1 MYSVP
6 DSAPTENKAI
16 CDLINQGLDPKQL
29 YKAAYT
35 FYRCSLE
42 EALISKPPVR
52 VQSGLF
58 RGMVLFPGSFGSQL
72 LPKWMGTYEAEVQTL
87 LRTHA
92 RDASCFINIG
102 CAEGFYLSGIA
113 QWLQI
118 PCFGTDLD
126 PRSQQAVQHSAAH
139 NALSH
144 LVQFCPSTQDAVAGA
159 SGNLLCLV
167 DVDGNELAVLNELQ
181 QWLPT
186 NQNIRTISLI
196 LETDRDTHGQHNTPV
211 LIDWLCAHGWQVQTI
226 AQQNPHLRFEGLLS
240 DQSFLDQVAHGAEGR
255 PGGQAWIFATHNR
268 G

>member
-42 EALISKPPVR
+42 EALISNPPVR

-72 LPKWMGTYEAEVQTL
+72 LPKWLGTYEAEVQTL
-87 LRTHA
+87 LSTHA

-102 CAEGFYLSGIA
+102 CAEGFYLTGIA

-118 PCFGTDLD
+118 PCLGTDLD
-126 PRSQQAVQHSAAH
+126 PRSQQAVQYSAAH
-139 NALSH
+139 NSLSH
-144 LVQFCPSTQDAVAGA
+144 LVNFCPSIQDAVART

-181 QWLPT
+181 QWLPS
-186 NQNIRTISLI
+186 NQNIHTIALI

-211 LIDWLCAHGWQVQTI
+211 LIDWLSGHGWQIQPSPNKIPTCGLRVGCQTS
-226 AQQNPHLRFEGLLS
+226 PF
-240 DQSFLDQVAHGAEGR
+240 
-255 PGGQAWIFATHNR
+255 
-268 G
+268 